1 MKARSLSKEPLGRVS
16 GFEYES
22 TLETAVDNDAES
34 DVSELVAG
42 KEEQPAGDSS
52 ATGETWETRFC
63 FFFVFFCVSL
73 SLLLMA
79 APKVEERPTGGSVE
93 PEEEKALDYEMQ
105 LTAVAAPMSDKGR
118 FPAFRPIGCWVRVR
132 AQCC

>member
-52 ATGETWETRFC
+52 ATGETTIFLVMITRAAASAAAAS
-63 FFFVFFCVSL
+63 VS
-73 SLLLMA
+73 
-79 APKVEERPTGGSVE
+79 E
-93 PEEEKALDYEMQ
+93 
-105 LTAVAAPMSDKGR
+105 
-118 FPAFRPIGCWVRVR
+118 
-132 AQCC
+132 